1 MRMPFKKKTVTGKQ
15 VDRLLQEHLAEL
27 PKRLDTEVRKGAAA
41 LEENP
46 ELWIGLSEKEEDQ
59 KGVRAIYERCKRAA
73 EGGGQPTGTTGSS
86 GKAGGNETP

>member
-1 MRMPFKKKTVTGKQ
+1 MKPPFKKKTVTGKQ
-15 VDRLLQEHLAEL
+15 VDRLLWEHLAEL
-27 PKRLDTEVRKGAAA
+27 PKRLDIEAGKSAAA

-46 ELWIGLSEKEEDQ
+46 GLWKRSSEKEENQ

-73 EGGGQPTGTTGSS
+73 EGGGQPTGPIGSA

>member
-1 MRMPFKKKTVTGKQ
+1 MRIPFQKKTVTGKQ

-27 PKRLDTEVRKGAAA
+27 PKRLDREARKGAAA
-41 LEENP
+41 PEENSG
-46 ELWIGLSEKEEDQ
+46 LWMGSPEKEEDQ

-86 GKAGGNETP
+86 GKVGGNETT